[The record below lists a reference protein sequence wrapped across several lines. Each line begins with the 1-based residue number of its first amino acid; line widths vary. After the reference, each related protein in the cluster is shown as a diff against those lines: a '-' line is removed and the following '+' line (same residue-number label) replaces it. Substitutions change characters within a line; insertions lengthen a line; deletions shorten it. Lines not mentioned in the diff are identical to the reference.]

1 MSLTPHAG
9 TPLAAVAAFERAGAL
24 ERLPGAAGDEP
35 FLRLAAGWLLGHP
48 ARTATAYRRDLG
60 AWARWCQQMGTDPLA
75 AQRHH
80 VDAWVRHLSAVP
92 RPATGRVASAAT
104 IARML
109 SAISG
114 FYAYGIDQGVLALSP
129 VAAVRRPRVSA
140 NSTTPGLDAAQLRA
154 LLAAAAAHSTRSGA
168 LVALLV
174 LCGLRISEALG
185 ADVRDYGHDGGHRV
199 LAIVRK
205 GGIAARVPLPPPV
218 VRILDAHLDGRQA
231 GPIFTAADET
241 SQYPYSSAYEQIRR
255 LCAAAGLPAGISP
268 HSLRH
273 SYATEA
279 LRLGAP
285 LQDVQD
291 ALGHA
296 DPRTTRRYDR
306 ARYLLDRSPNY
317 LLATALH
324 PAQ

>member
-9 TPLAAVAAFERAGAL
+9 LPAAAAELERAGAL
-24 ERLPGAAGDEP
+24 ERLPGSAGDDP
-35 FLRLAAGWLLGHP
+35 FLRLAAGWLIGHP

-60 AWARWCQQMGTDPLA
+60 AWARWCEHVGTDPLA

-92 RPATGRVASAAT
+92 RPATGRVASPAT
-104 IARML
+104 IARTL
-109 SAISG
+109 SALSG
-114 FYAYGIDQGVLALSP
+114 FYAYGIDQGVLVSSP
-129 VAAVRRPRVSA
+129 VAAVRRPRVSSD
-140 NSTTPGLDAAQLRA
+140 STTSGLDAAQLRA

-185 ADVRDYGHDGGHRV
+185 VDVRDYGHDGGHRV
-199 LAIVRK
+199 LDVTRK

-218 VRILDAHLDGRQA
+218 VRALDAHLDGRQA
-231 GPIFTAADET
+231 GPLLVAADGT
-241 SQYPYSSAYEQIRR
+241 SRYPYSSAYEQIRR
-255 LCAAAGLPAGISP
+255 LCAAANLPRGISP

-306 ARYLLDRSPNY
+306 ARHLLDRSPNY
-317 LLATALH
+317 LLATVLTTE
-324 PAQ
+324 Q